1 MATITY
7 LGLDDVEVDCSVIS
21 GEEGEILEIMQ
32 NSDISFEDLCKAYF
46 EMDFNE
52 DERKELIRELQSIG
66 GSSELTMY
74 EVKDWIREQR
84 DIKVL
89 TDTLVTLTETL
100 TRRAQILSEF

>member
-52 DERKELIRELQSIG
+52 D
-66 GSSELTMY
+66 
-74 EVKDWIREQR
+74 
-84 DIKVL
+84 
-89 TDTLVTLTETL
+89 
-100 TRRAQILSEF
+100 